1 MNMTDINGNDKYSD
15 WYLLN
20 LDYEE
25 LRKKKKEKTLL
36 EKLIEKVEEKQEP
49 EKPKEFAEFF
59 AYKLKDLGKTI
70 DQLNKEIRIRLEMKQ
85 TFDAELDYQ
94 ISKAAFSL
102 EQFKFWGLGYNT
114 GVDVKRNMLE
124 RQLADFR
131 KEKRRIELQGWEDII
146 SLRRELRE
154 ALDEYNNLLRRKNAL
169 S

>member
-1 MNMTDINGNDKYSD
+1 MADINGDDNYGDR
-15 WYLLN
+15 YLLN
-20 LDYEE
+20 LELEE
-25 LRKKKKEKTLL
+25 LRRKRKEKTLL
-36 EKLIEKVEEKQEP
+36 EKLIEREEVGQGA

-59 AYKLKDLGKTI
+59 IYKLKDLGKTI
-70 DQLNKEIRIRLEMKQ
+70 DQLNKEIRTRLEMKQ

-131 KEKRRIELQGWEDII
+131 REKRRIELQGWEDII
-146 SLRRELRE
+146 SLRKELRE
-154 ALDEYNNLLRRKNAL
+154 ALEEYNSLLRRKNTL

>member
-1 MNMTDINGNDKYSD
+1 MNMTDINGNDKYGD

-20 LDYEE
+20 LEFEE
-25 LRKKKKEKTLL
+25 LRRKRKEKTTL
-36 EKLIEKVEEKQEP
+36 EKLIEREEVGQEA
-49 EKPKEFAEFF
+49 EKPKEFIEFF

-146 SLRRELRE
+146 SLRRELRKSLE
-154 ALDEYNNLLRRKNAL
+154 EYNSLLRRKNML